1 MREIILANQGEM
13 ALKGLNRATFESV
26 LMKTMRR
33 RLSTVGEFKVYRAQS
48 TMMRNRWTKIRT
60 WMRRLTAFPKF
71 SALPPFP
78 GRRFAKKI
86 LK

>member
-1 MREIILANQGEM
+1 MKEIILANQGEM

-48 TMMRNRWTKIRT
+48 TMYAEPVDENHNAVRFCTNWSTREEDVQAL
-60 WMRRLTAFPKF
+60 LTDIAQMECP
-71 SALPPFP
+71 
-78 GRRFAKKI
+78 
-86 LK
+86 